1 MNIKKI
7 VFSAFLI
14 ASATPVFATELRSIQ
29 LDDYNCE
36 ESSDIAVKACLETT
50 LSRSVA
56 NLSETEHHFK
66 KAIED
71 NSNISVE
78 AANILKNI
86 FNEEKAAYTAYSE
99 KQCNFKVAIESQQNP
114 DAKLEKLSLICQIN
128 AIDNRIEKI
137 TEFTH
142 DIVNDYVANKTA
154 SDESNNDLSAP
165 ADDAVEESTTE
176 YLNPENASMEEVTE
190 PSEVVE
196 PTNDVDTTIIE
207 STDATVPDTESD
219 SESDIENDI

>member
-1 MNIKKI
+1 MNINKI
-7 VFSAFLI
+7 ALSLLI
-14 ASATPVFATELRSIQ
+14 AACATPVFATELRSIQ

-56 NLSETEHHFK
+56 NLSETEYHFK

-78 AANILKNI
+78 AANTLKNI
-86 FNEEKAAYTAYSE
+86 FNEEKTAYTAYAE

-114 DAKLEKLSLICQIN
+114 DAKIDKLSLICQIN
-128 AIDNRIEKI
+128 ALDNRIEKI

-142 DIVNDYVANKTA
+142 DIVNDYVAHKTA
-154 SDESNNDLSAP
+154 SDESDNELAAP
-165 ADDAVEESTTE
+165 ADDQVEESTTE
-176 YLNPENASMEEVTE
+176 YINPENASMEEVTE

-196 PTNDVDTTIIE
+196 PTNDTDTSIIE
-207 STDATVPDTESD
+207 STDVAVPDTESD
-219 SESDIENDI
+219 SDADIENDI